1 MAKWDESLL
10 AIAGLTIG
18 VAALQITARF
28 PSGVTAGAL
37 LLIAG
42 LIVWRAHRSPS
53 TQAAEPINPPA
64 APPAEKSSR
73 YREIAWHGLTLRS
86 QSEVKI
92 AKALDL
98 KGVLFIAGAKI
109 RLKTERGR
117 QTREVDF
124 VIGHEGKWGIL
135 EVDGPHHA
143 DSTEADAWRDARFA
157 EHGLPVQRFPSIL
170 CYQEP
175 AQVVESFLADLV

>member
-1 MAKWDESLL
+1 MVKWDEWLL
-10 AIAGLTIG
+10 VMAGLLLG
-18 VAALQITARF
+18 LALLQLTGWF
-28 PSGVTAGAL
+28 PPVVTVGAL

-42 LIVWRAHRSPS
+42 ILVWRARRISS
-53 TQAAEPINPPA
+53 TDRVETAPTVPNPTT
-64 APPAEKSSR
+64 EKASR

-157 EHGLPVQRFPSIL
+157 EHGLPVQRFPSML

-175 AQVVESFLADLV
+175 AQVVESFLADLD